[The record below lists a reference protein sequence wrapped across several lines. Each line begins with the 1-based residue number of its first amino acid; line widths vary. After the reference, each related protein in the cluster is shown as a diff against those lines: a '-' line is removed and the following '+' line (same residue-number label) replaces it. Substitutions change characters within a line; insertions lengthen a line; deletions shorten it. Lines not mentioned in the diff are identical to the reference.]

1 MSTLGRSKA
10 AYAHSEPCRSIRNAR
25 IRPDTL
31 ATTRI
36 NPKQLRALQLAE
48 THSLA
53 REASLQT
60 ISLIDPISVAVDSAC
75 PS

>member
-1 MSTLGRSKA
+1 MRAPGCSKA

-31 ATTRI
+31 ATTRN
-36 NPKQLRALQLAE
+36 NPKQHRAFQLAE

-53 REASLQT
+53 RQASQPS
-60 ISLIDPISVAVDSAC
+60 ISLIDPISVAGDSAW
-75 PS
+75 SS